1 MNAPRAASTD
11 AVLEAVCARI
21 RAWLPACREVQ
32 PHDGRFATEELQ
44 RWAARAPAV
53 RVASLGVAAIR
64 AAGDGGV
71 ELDLQLW
78 AFAVAKDL
86 PERSRGAAARAMA
99 DRLLVGLPGE
109 RWGLAGVGEAR
120 QARAENL
127 YTPGLDKLGL
137 ALWAVAW
144 RQACRFELAADPTA
158 ENPADRPLPAEL
170 YAGIAPDIGAGR
182 EAAYEQLAGGEG
194 A

>member
-1 MNAPRAASTD
+1 MSAPRTASTD

-21 RAWLPACREVQ
+21 RAWLPACKEVQ
-32 PHDGRFATEELQ
+32 PHDGRFAVEELQ
-44 RWAARAPAV
+44 RWAARVPAV
-53 RVASLGVAAIR
+53 RVASLGVAAVR
-64 AAGDGGV
+64 AVGDGRV

-78 AFAVAKDL
+78 AFAAAKDQ
-86 PERSRGAAARAMA
+86 PGRSRGAAARAMA

-127 YTPGLDKLGL
+127 YAPGLDKLGL

-144 RQACRFELAADPTA
+144 RQACRFEWAEGPPAADW
-158 ENPADRPLPAEL
+158 PLPTEL
-170 YAGIAPDIGAGR
+170 YAGVAPDIGAAR
-182 EAAYEQLAGGEG
+182 EAAYDRLAGGEG